1 MNGDPST
8 IMTKIMEKKSLLCR
22 PTECSS
28 LEERM
33 HNYFI
38 PGISIAVVNNFKVDW
53 AEGFGVKRKGDTEK
67 ITSDTLFLAGSISK
81 PVAALG
87 ALHLVEKNLIDLD
100 DDVNDYL
107 QAWKIPENGNYQPRV
122 TLRQILSHTAGLT
135 VHGFPGYPR
144 NVPLATELD
153 ILDGNAP
160 ANTPRIEVNLIPGL
174 GFRYSG
180 GGYTVLQRLMADIL
194 DQPFPDLMKKHVLDP
209 LAMSNST
216 FKQPLPE
223 NLRGMEAT
231 GHHHTYGTP
240 IQGKWHIYPEM
251 AAAGLW
257 TTPTD
262 LAKFVIEVQKSK
274 DGLSNKLI
282 SKELTEDM
290 LSPQFGSDW
299 GLGFGITNKGDN
311 AIFQHGGWDEG
322 FVSQL
327 IAYADLGKGIVVMTN
342 KDYLSDMLIA
352 EVVDTIANHY
362 KWPEYLKKEE
372 YDFKSPLKDKTSI
385 LGKYKLRHDFYLYIT
400 KENERIYLRP
410 TGQPEIELS
419 PKAERTYFS
428 RELNI
433 EAEFSR
439 QEEEDSV
446 TLILRQ
452 NKGSFE
458 AKKIEEDVD

>member
-1 MNGDPST
+1 
-8 IMTKIMEKKSLLCR
+8 
-22 PTECSS
+22 
-28 LEERM
+28 
-33 HNYFI
+33 
-38 PGISIAVVNNFKVDW
+38 
-53 AEGFGVKRKGDTEK
+53 
-67 ITSDTLFLAGSISK
+67 
-81 PVAALG
+81 
-87 ALHLVEKNLIDLD
+87 
-100 DDVNDYL
+100 
-107 QAWKIPENGNYQPRV
+107 
-122 TLRQILSHTAGLT
+122 
-135 VHGFPGYPR
+135 
-144 NVPLATELD
+144 
-153 ILDGNAP
+153 
-160 ANTPRIEVNLIPGL
+160 
-174 GFRYSG
+174 
-180 GGYTVLQRLMADIL
+180 MADIL

-240 IQGKWHIYPEM
+240 IQGNWHIYPEM

-327 IAYADLGKGIVVMTN
+327 IAYADLGKGVVVMTN
-342 KDYLSDMLIA
+342 KDHLSEMVIA
-352 EVVDTIANHY
+352 EVVDTIAKHY
-362 KWPEYLKKEE
+362 EWPEYLKKEN

-385 LGKYKLRHDFYLYIT
+385 LGKYKLRDDFYLYIT
-400 KENERIYLRP
+400 KKNERIYLRP

-428 RELNI
+428 KELNI

-439 QEEEDSV
+439 QEEKKSV
-446 TLILRQ
+446 KLILKQ
-452 NKGSFE
+452 NQGSFE
-458 AKKIEEDVD
+458 AKKIEEDVDEKEGFGESI

>member
-1 MNGDPST
+1 MNGDASG
-8 IMTKIMEKKSLLCR
+8 IMTKILVMKSLLCQ
-22 PTECSS
+22 PTDYFS

-33 HNYFI
+33 HYYHI
-38 PGISIAVVNNFKVDW
+38 PGISIAVVNNYRVEW
-53 AEGFGVKRKGDTEK
+53 AEGFGVKRKGGREK

-107 QAWKIPENGNYQPRV
+107 QSWRIPKNGNYQPRI
-122 TLRQILSHTAGLT
+122 TLRQILSHAAGLT

-144 NVPLATELD
+144 NVPLATEVD

-174 GFRYSG
+174 SFRYSG

-194 DQPFPDLMKKHVLDP
+194 DKSFPELMKEHVLDP
-209 LAMSNST
+209 LAMNNST
-216 FKQPLPE
+216 FEQPLPE
-223 NLRGMEAT
+223 KLRGTEAT

-240 IQGKWHIYPEM
+240 IPGDWHIYPEM

-274 DGLSNKLI
+274 DGLSNRIISRELI
-282 SKELTEDM
+282 EDM
-290 LSPQFGSDW
+290 LFSQFGSDW
-299 GLGFGITNKGDN
+299 GMGFGITEKGDN

-327 IAYADLGKGIVVMTN
+327 TAYADLGKGIVIMTN
-342 KDYLSDMLIA
+342 KDYLSEMLIS
-352 EVVDTIANHY
+352 EVVNTIAKHY
-362 KWPEYLKKEE
+362 EWPEYLRKEN
-372 YDFKSPLKDKTSI
+372 YDFKSNLKDETSF
-385 LGKYKLRHDFYLYIT
+385 LGKYKLKNDFYFDIT
-400 KENERIYLRP
+400 KDNERIYLRP
-410 TGQPEIELS
+410 TGQPEIVLS
-419 PKAERTYFS
+419 PKAEHSYFS
-428 RELNI
+428 RELNV
-433 EAEFSR
+433 EVEFSMKDD
-439 QEEEDSV
+439 EDSV
-446 TLILRQ
+446 ELVLKQ
-452 NKGSFE
+452 NKASFK
-458 AKKIEEDVD
+458 AKKVKDDVD